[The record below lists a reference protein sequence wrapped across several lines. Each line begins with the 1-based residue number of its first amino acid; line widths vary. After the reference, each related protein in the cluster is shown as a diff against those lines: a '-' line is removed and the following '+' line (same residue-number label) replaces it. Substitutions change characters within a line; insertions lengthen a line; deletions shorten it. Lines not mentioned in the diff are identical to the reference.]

1 MKLDVKTMDN
11 KAAGNIT
18 LADEVFGIAPRSDI
32 VARVVK
38 WQLAKRRAGTHKV
51 KSRSEI
57 AMTTAKMFKQKGTGH
72 PSTDKVLDRKD
83 QTGVV
88 VRLYETQGQLAMWSP
103 LTAEILWQNGELVS
117 GFLVSALEVVSE
129 DTG

>member
-1 MKLDVKTMDN
+1 MPE
-11 KAAGNIT
+11 NIIN
-18 LADEVFGIAPRSDI
+18 IAVGDL
-32 VARVVK
+32 V
-38 WQLAKRRAGTHKV
+38 
-51 KSRSEI
+51 
-57 AMTTAKMFKQKGTGH
+57 KQKGTGH

-129 DTG
+129 DAG